1 MQGKGPSSRDEE
13 GNPGLFLSCGGNL
26 GVPLEWLRVCRE
38 LLELPQGCQGPFR
51 GSRGKVRFLSRHQK
65 GKGRHL
71 ELKGESPGFSQ
82 VAAGNFGFL
91 SCYSGDLRD
100 LLVWPQECP
109 VSIRVVRGLSEFLS
123 NRCWVLCPHLELRP
137 EPLVSSPVL
146 TRISGFLWSFHRG
159 VTPRLVWRHSSPLS
173 TRAVT
178 IVSGFLSS

>member
-1 MQGKGPSSRDEE
+1 M
-13 GNPGLFLSCGGNL
+13 FLSSGGRYI
-26 GVPLEWLRVCRE
+26 GEI
-38 LLELPQGCQGPFR
+38 LELPQGWQGPFKAQEGR
-51 GSRGKVRFLSRHQK
+51 CDYSRDAQWKRASSGIE
-65 GKGRHL
+65 GRISWFFSSCTRKLEVPL
-71 ELKGESPGFSQ
+71 ELRCGPQGPDC
-82 VAAGNFGFL
+82 VA
-91 SCYSGDLRD
+91 S
-100 LLVWPQECP
+100 VKP

-159 VTPRLVWRHSSPLS
+159 VRPRLVWRHSSTLS

>member
-1 MQGKGPSSRDEE
+1 MSCGRTLSVPLEWRRVCRRTSSFASRVSRTLSRLKREGRISLQAPQQKRASSRVE
-13 GNPGLFLSCGGNL
+13 GRISWFFSSCSSKL
-26 GVPLEWLRVCRE
+26 GVPLELRCG
-38 LLELPQGCQGPFR
+38 PQGPDC
-51 GSRGKVRFLSRHQK
+51 
-65 GKGRHL
+65 
-71 ELKGESPGFSQ
+71 
-82 VAAGNFGFL
+82 VA
-91 SCYSGDLRD
+91 S
-100 LLVWPQECP
+100 VKP

>member
-1 MQGKGPSSRDEE
+1 M
-13 GNPGLFLSCGGNL
+13 FLSSGG
-26 GVPLEWLRVCRE
+26 RYIRE
-38 LLELPQGCQGPFR
+38 ILELPQGWQGPFKAQEGR
-51 GSRGKVRFLSRHQK
+51 CDYSRDAQQK
-65 GKGRHL
+65 RASSGVEGRISWFFSSCTRKLEVPL
-71 ELKGESPGFSQ
+71 ELRCGPQGPDC
-82 VAAGNFGFL
+82 VA
-91 SCYSGDLRD
+91 S
-100 LLVWPQECP
+100 VKP

-159 VTPRLVWRHSSPLS
+159 VRPRLVWRHSSTLS